1 MWKQHQSMD
10 RITLVNHIRRPK
22 VEKYPQTFSYN
33 STRYTSNNHM
43 QHRNYFSS
51 SRVFFP
57 PVSDNQQ
64 RICKKKD
71 SISFQNDIFMLTL
84 VLHLKLMTE
93 PSFWPFGS
101 KYSTEDPADLNLL
114 LLSYSPISLR
124 TSPM

>member
-33 STRYTSNNHM
+33 STRHTSNNHM
-43 QHRNYFSS
+43 PTHKLFLFFSG
-51 SRVFFP
+51 FFS

-114 LLSYSPISLR
+114 LLSYCPISLR